1 MRKFLSF
8 MLDGLTV
15 VPASASVA
23 DKSLS
28 VEESVVLDAPAEV
41 VWARIGRFGDMS
53 WHPALASTE
62 IVEGSENVPGARRV
76 LTIKNGGTI
85 HETLTARDAK
95 AMELSYKITESVLPV
110 SDYSATLSVQAEDS
124 GSRVLWTSNFK
135 RKTPGDDQAAVDTI
149 TNIFQSGLAQLQADL
164 QIRN

>member
-8 MLDGLTV
+8 MLDSLMV
-15 VPASASVA
+15 VPASASTA

-28 VEESVVLDAPAEV
+28 VKESVVLEASAEA

-62 IVEGSENVPGARRV
+62 IVEGDEDRLGAQRV
-76 LTIKNGGTI
+76 LTIKGGGTI
-85 HETLTARDAK
+85 HETLTARDAQ

-110 SDYSATLSVQAEDS
+110 SDYSATLSVQVEGS

-135 RKTPGDDQAAVDTI
+135 RKAPDDDQAAVDTI
-149 TNIFQSGLAQLQADL
+149 TNIFRSGLAQLKADL
-164 QIRN
+164 

>member
-1 MRKFLSF
+1 MHKFLSF

-15 VPASASVA
+15 VPASTSAA

-28 VEESVVLDAPAEV
+28 VKESVVLDVPAEA
-41 VWARIGRFGDMS
+41 VWAKIGRFGDMS

-62 IVEGSENVPGARRV
+62 IVEGGEDVPGARRV

-85 HETLTARDAK
+85 HETLTARDVK
-95 AMELSYKITESVLPV
+95 AMKLSYRITESVLPV
-110 SDYSATLSVQAEDS
+110 SDYSATLSVQAQGS

-135 RKTPGDDQAAVDTI
+135 RKAPDDDQAAVDTI
-149 TNIFQSGLAQLQADL
+149 TNIFQSGLAQLKADL
-164 QIRN
+164 Q

>member
-8 MLDGLTV
+8 MLDGLMV
-15 VPASASVA
+15 VPASASTA

-28 VEESVVLDAPAEV
+28 VKESVVLEASAET

-62 IVEGSENVPGARRV
+62 IVEGDEDRLGAQRV
-76 LTIKNGGTI
+76 LMIKGGGTI

-110 SDYSATLSVQAEDS
+110 SDYSATLSVQAEGS

-135 RKTPGDDQAAVDTI
+135 RKAPDDDQAAVDTI
-149 TNIFQSGLAQLQADL
+149 TNIFQSGLAQLKADL
-164 QIRN
+164 